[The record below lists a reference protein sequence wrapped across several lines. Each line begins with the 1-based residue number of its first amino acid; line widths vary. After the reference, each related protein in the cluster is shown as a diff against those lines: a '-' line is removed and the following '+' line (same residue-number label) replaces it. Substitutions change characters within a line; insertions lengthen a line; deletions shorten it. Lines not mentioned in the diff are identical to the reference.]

1 MSKAVAMQAWAIVKC
16 QSRSVMA
23 GGPAGPAGP
32 GRAGAELD
40 RRRRSVIKSQV
51 HRQIYEYKYIYIPKT
66 EICISRIA
74 SVHAYSIA
82 GNYAHCMQRITGS
95 RPVCTFLEPWY
106 VLVCSGMYWYV
117 PVCTCTYISV
127 LECTGMYLSYWK
139 FWYEPVCS
147 GTYWYN

>member
-1 MSKAVAMQAWAIVKC
+1 
-16 QSRSVMA
+16 MA

-66 EICISRIA
+66 EICISRIS
-74 SVHAYSIA
+74 SVHAYSVA
-82 GNYAHCMQRITGS
+82 GKYAHSMQRITGS

-106 VLVCSGMYWYV
+106 VLVCSGMFWYV
-117 PVCTCTYISV
+117 LVCACMYVYIHF
-127 LECTGMYLSYWK
+127 CTGMY
-139 FWYEPVCS
+139 WYVLVILEVLV
-147 GTYWYN
+147 

>member
-1 MSKAVAMQAWAIVKC
+1 MSKDVAMQAWAIVKC
-16 QSRSVMA
+16 QSGSVLA
-23 GGPAGPAGP
+23 GGPAGP

-51 HRQIYEYKYIYIPKT
+51 HRQIYEYKYIYIPKA
-66 EICISRIA
+66 EICISRI
-74 SVHAYSIA
+74 STVHAYSVA
-82 GNYAHCMQRITGS
+82 GNYAHCMQRITGL
-95 RPVCTFLEPWY
+95 RPVCTFLESLY

-117 PVCTCTYISV
+117 PVCTHTYISV

-147 GTYWYN
+147 GTYRYN